1 VVIKPSIG
9 IALGCPVGFSI
20 SNLIC
25 REQCQKQRK
34 QTAKEKKTKTKS
46 DRFRFIGLSSHR
58 VAKSG
63 GRVDALTRK
72 DNI

>member
-1 VVIKPSIG
+1 
-9 IALGCPVGFSI
+9 VGFSI

-34 QTAKEKKTKTKS
+34 QTAKEKKTKTNRIDFAS
-46 DRFRFIGLSSHR
+46 LAFPSHR